1 METVVY
7 LVPIGEVDE
16 DILTSLCQA
25 LEREFGKPCEVA
37 PALPYPSYAYNER
50 RQQYLSSSILHRMRG
65 LALPRAHR
73 LLGVVDLDLYVPEL
87 NFVFGQASLRG
98 KEAVI
103 ALPRLRQSLYGLPD
117 DPGLF
122 QQRVVKEAVH
132 ELGHTYGL
140 GHCPDRL
147 CVMHFSNSLHD
158 TDIKGRSFCSNCQV
172 GLASQGRL

>member
-1 METVVY
+1 MEKMLY
-7 LVPIGEVDE
+7 LVPVGEVDE
-16 DILTSLCQA
+16 DILASLCEELQKQ
-25 LEREFGKPCEVA
+25 FGTPCEIA
-37 PALPYPSYAYNER
+37 PTLPHPSYAFNER
-50 RQQYLSSSILHRMRG
+50 RRQYLSRSILHQIGG

-103 ALPRLRQSLYGLPD
+103 ALPRLRQSFYGLPD
-117 DPGLF
+117 DLGLF

-132 ELGHTYGL
+132 ELGHTYGF

-158 TDIKGRSFCSNCQV
+158 TDIKGRSFCPNCQAN
-172 GLASQGRL
+172 LGR